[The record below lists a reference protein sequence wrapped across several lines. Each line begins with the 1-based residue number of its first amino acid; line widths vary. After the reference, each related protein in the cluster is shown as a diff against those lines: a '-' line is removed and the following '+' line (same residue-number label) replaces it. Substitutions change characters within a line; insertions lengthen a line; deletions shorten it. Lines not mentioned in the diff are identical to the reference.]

1 MQMTGRSK
9 VEFIPQI
16 TVNYRFQVF
25 YHIWFAIRDK
35 LRFLRFCQEQYRG
48 TQKAEK
54 LVIVHL
60 LVQNH
65 ANQKTEKP

>member
-1 MQMTGRSK
+1 MPGKIGVGKSTLEG
-9 VEFIPQI
+9 
-16 TVNYRFQVF
+16 
-25 YHIWFAIRDK
+25 IRDK
-35 LRFLRFCQEQYRG
+35 LRFFRFCQEQYRG

-60 LVQNH
+60 LVQNN